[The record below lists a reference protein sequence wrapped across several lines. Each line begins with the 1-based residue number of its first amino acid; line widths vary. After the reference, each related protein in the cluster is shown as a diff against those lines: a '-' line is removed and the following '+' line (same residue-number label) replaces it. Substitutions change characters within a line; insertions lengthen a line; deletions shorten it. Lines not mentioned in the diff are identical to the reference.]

1 MTDVSLIVQQLR
13 NRQNQI
19 EKKINQLLSQNL
31 DPFPF
36 DRLDKGKKLF
46 ELIQKTLAAIETD
59 DLIRAGMHIKELELA
74 GLKLDI

>member
-1 MTDVSLIVQQLR
+1 MNDISLIVQQLR

-46 ELIQKTLAAIETD
+46 VLIQKTLASIEED

-74 GLKLDI
+74 GLKLEV

>member
-1 MTDVSLIVQQLR
+1 MTDISLIVQQLR

-46 ELIQKTLAAIETD
+46 ELIQKTLAAIEAD
-59 DLIRAGMHIKELELA
+59 DLIQAGIHIKELEIA
-74 GLKLDI
+74 GLTLDI